1 VSPLDEVA
9 PLCSIMPTLSSFIR
23 QHRSQILTE
32 WVTFA
37 RALPLGAAMSIDKLR
52 DHAEAMLDVI
62 ALDLETPQTA
72 TEQSDKSKGLGADR
86 RSPATAAAEHGS
98 ERAEVGF
105 TVIQMIAE
113 FRALRA
119 SVVRLWT
126 SSMARDGQFDVT
138 ELNDLIRFNEA
149 IDQAIAESLMRYTH
163 DIDETRERFLAI
175 LGHDLRNPLGAIET
189 SASFLLD
196 VGGLTPEQQTLVQGI
211 ESAGER
217 MARLIADLLD
227 LALSRLGDSLPV
239 KRAPFDLATIIRDV
253 VAEIE
258 ASYPLATVQCRLN
271 GDLTGDWDEARLAQA
286 LTNLLGNAVQ
296 HGDATAPIA
305 ITAEGTGDAVT
316 ITVHNQGPAIAPER
330 LRHLFDGM
338 TGQASEHRDRR
349 HLGLGLYI
357 VDKIVE
363 GHGGT
368 IDVQSAADSG
378 TTFIVHLPRSAPG
391 LHSVRATEPGT
402 AP

>member
-1 VSPLDEVA
+1 MS
-9 PLCSIMPTLSSFIR
+9 TLSSFIR
-23 QHRSQILTE
+23 QNRPQILSE

-37 RALPLGAAMSIDKLR
+37 RALPLGGAMSIDKLR
-52 DHAEAMLDVI
+52 DHAEAMLEVI

-86 RSPATAAAEHGS
+86 RNAPTAAAEHGS
-98 ERAEVGF
+98 GRAEVGF
-105 TVIQMIAE
+105 TVIQMVAE

-126 SSMARDGQFDVT
+126 TSMARDGQLGMTD
-138 ELNDLIRFNEA
+138 LNELIRFNEA
-149 IDQAIAESLMRYTH
+149 IDQAIAESLARYTH

-175 LGHDLRNPLGAIET
+175 LGHDLRNPLGAIGT

-196 VGGLTPEQQTLVQGI
+196 VGGLTPEQKTLVQGI

-217 MARLIADLLD
+217 MARLIADLLE
-227 LALSRLGDSLPV
+227 LALSRLGDGLPV
-239 KRAPFDLATIIRDV
+239 KRAPFDLATIIRGV

-258 ASYPLATVQCRLN
+258 ASYPRAIIQCRLN
-271 GDLTGDWDEARLAQA
+271 GDLTGDWDDARLAQA

-296 HGDATAPIA
+296 HGDATAA
-305 ITAEGTGDAVT
+305 ITVTAEGTGDAVT
-316 ITVHNQGPAIAPER
+316 ITVHNQGAVIAPER

-338 TGQASEHRDRR
+338 TGHASDRRDRR

-368 IDVQSAADSG
+368 IDIQSAADSG
-378 TTFIVHLPRSAPG
+378 TTFIIHLPKAA
-391 LHSVRATEPGT
+391 H
-402 AP
+402 